1 MLARR
6 ELSVLLEEWLQRIPD
21 FELKPGC
28 KPVFRA
34 ARLNG
39 ISELKLQWPR

>member
-6 ELSVLLEEWLQRIPD
+6 ELGVLLKEWTSRIPD
-21 FELKPGC
+21 FKLKPGT
-28 KPVFRA
+28 KPAFRA

-39 ISELKLQWPR
+39 VSGLQLQWT